1 MCVFQALCMYVCM
14 SDFAY
19 LLQVFDPEASLQ
31 HSVFQFYCVLART
44 LPKHGDDCFFKDL
57 KQMLLPNAFLQVP
70 CAEARQYNLPLG
82 FETSGAVQAYIRV
95 SRRGTFVE

>member
-1 MCVFQALCMYVCM
+1 
-14 SDFAY
+14 
-19 LLQVFDPEASLQ
+19 
-31 HSVFQFYCVLART
+31 
-44 LPKHGDDCFFKDL
+44 
-57 KQMLLPNAFLQVP
+57 MLLPNAFLQVP